1 MDDGKKIEEAIEN
14 LRGTSVAHIEPKRD
28 HIPVKTI
35 PGITKLFYFEWP
47 IEGPFAG
54 YIQAQTLPYIGAW
67 TYYSPAD
74 ISKLI
79 EEPIHKPTPD
89 VSSHTTATSKW
100 NFPIVQ
106 NEKGK

>member
-1 MDDGKKIEEAIEN
+1 MSSQKN
-14 LRGTSVAHIEPKRD
+14 
-28 HIPVKTI
+28 TI
-35 PGITKLFYFEWP
+35 LTKLSYFEWP

-54 YIQAQTLPYIGAW
+54 YIQAQALPHIGAW
-67 TYYSPAD
+67 SHYSPAN
-74 ISKLI
+74 ISKN
-79 EEPIHKPTPD
+79 PTPD